1 MIWVIF
7 HNNDLLVHL
16 YHCCLMFSIK
26 QLSLSLSI
34 HSYLWEIT
42 KQKVIPQNKQ
52 FWFSIDWTVG
62 IFDSS
67 KNATTFDAT
76 ITNTFV
82 STFHQQNKKLSINVS
97 VSKFTDWEKRAQHVN
112 DLFNKNNNTNNNL
125 YYYLSMMRTDSIN
138 TKICIL
144 SIL

>member
-1 MIWVIF
+1 MICLFTCIIAVWCLALSSC
-7 HNNDLLVHL
+7 HYRYL
-16 YHCCLMFSIK
+16 Y
-26 QLSLSLSI
+26 I
-34 HSYLWEIT
+34 HICEKS
-42 KQKVIPQNKQ
+42 QNKK
-52 FWFSIDWTVG
+52 WFHKINN
-62 IFDSS
+62 FDFQLIEPWAFLIHRKMPPHSMRRS
-67 KNATTFDAT
+67 QIHLSARS
-76 ITNTFV
+76 TNKT
-82 STFHQQNKKLSINVS
+82 KKLSINVS

>member
-1 MIWVIF
+1 MICLFTCIIAVWCLALSSC
-7 HNNDLLVHL
+7 HYRYL
-16 YHCCLMFSIK
+16 Y
-26 QLSLSLSI
+26 I
-34 HSYLWEIT
+34 HIY
-42 KQKVIPQNKQ
+42 PQNKQ